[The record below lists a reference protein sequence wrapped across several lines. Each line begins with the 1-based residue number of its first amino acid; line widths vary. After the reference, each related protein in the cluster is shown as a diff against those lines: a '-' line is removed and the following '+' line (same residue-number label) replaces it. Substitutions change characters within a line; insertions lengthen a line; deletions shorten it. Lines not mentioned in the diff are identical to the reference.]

1 MFLDVVESIVDNLS
15 PGLWCC
21 SVWIIQCL
29 FNRLYY
35 VILWWHSST
44 TPRNH
49 PKTRS
54 GMTIVTTF
62 SRQNNAGSRAH
73 YLVSRTSRPRS
84 HPRLRI
90 QRCLLP
96 LLLLYDYHDHHHSH
110 LYCHCILPLPLPL
123 PLRSTKFFYGYHHL
137 LMTVTAALVTAFIT
151 PCRQLQCC
159 CY

>member
-1 MFLDVVESIVDNLS
+1 
-15 PGLWCC
+15 
-21 SVWIIQCL
+21 
-29 FNRLYY
+29 
-35 VILWWHSST
+35 
-44 TPRNH
+44 
-49 PKTRS
+49 
-54 GMTIVTTF
+54 MTIVTTF

-96 LLLLYDYHDHHHSH
+96 MLLLYDYHDHHHSH
-110 LYCHCILPLPLPL
+110 LYCHCILPLPL

-159 CY
+159 CYQCCFHICGTAVSATTAAAAAAAAASVFTATAPQRNLIFSTCRQFSAG